1 MDEAITFLEV
11 IILRRDDLD
20 EDEDEDEDAKNPPP
34 P

>member
-1 MDEAITFLEV
+1 MDEVITFLEV

-20 EDEDEDEDAKNPPP
+20 EDEDEDAKNPPP

>member
-20 EDEDEDEDAKNPPP
+20 EDEDEDAKNPPP